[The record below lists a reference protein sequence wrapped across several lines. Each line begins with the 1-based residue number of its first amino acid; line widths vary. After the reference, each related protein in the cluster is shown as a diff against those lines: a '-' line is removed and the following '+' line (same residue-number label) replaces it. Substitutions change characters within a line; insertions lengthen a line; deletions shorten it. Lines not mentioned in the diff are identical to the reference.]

1 MGDAIKPRRT
11 SMAETTTAPAD
22 GASAAASAHKKP
34 TLVVGIDLGTSRT
47 ALAASNGHRMCVS
60 TFVGKPK
67 DAVSEKL
74 FGKRL
79 LFGDEAL
86 NNRMAV
92 ELIQP
97 LGDGVID
104 TSPKKKEENI
114 AAVQALLRHMLSHA
128 TRDGQDV
135 VYGVIGMPAR
145 ASVDNKRLLID
156 AMRDIFDAVMIV
168 SEPFAVAYGLDIL
181 TDALVLDIGAGTM
194 DLCRMHG
201 SLPGEEDQVTIDK
214 AGNYVDR
221 TLYALI
227 QKRYPE
233 AQFSI
238 NMIRLIKEKYGYV
251 SDKEERIEV
260 QFTVD
265 GRPRMFDI
273 TKELKE
279 ACLSIVPDLSE
290 AIYKLIGSFDPE
302 FQKRLRAN
310 VVVGGG
316 GSQMIGLGTII
327 EKSLDQLGGGT
338 VRIID
343 EPVYAGANGAL
354 KIAVEMPESFWEH
367 LKD

>member
-1 MGDAIKPRRT
+1 MSDTNKT
-11 SMAETTTAPAD
+11 KKTTTD
-22 GASAAASAHKKP
+22 SASGERKKP
-34 TLVVGIDLGTSRT
+34 TLLVGIDLGTSRT
-47 ALAASNGHRMCVS
+47 ALAANNGFRICIS
-60 TFVGKPK
+60 TCVGKPK

-79 LFGDEAL
+79 LFGDDAL

-104 TSPKKKEENI
+104 TSPEVKEANI
-114 AAVQALLRHMLSHA
+114 AAVQALLRHLLSQA
-128 TRDGQDV
+128 SNKEDEV
-135 VYGVIGMPAR
+135 IYGVIGMPAR
-145 ASVDNKRLLID
+145 ASVSNKRLLVE
-156 AMRDIFDAVMIV
+156 AMRGIFEAVMIV
-168 SEPFAVAYGLDIL
+168 SEPFSVAYGLDIL

-201 SLPGEEDQVTIDK
+201 SLPTEEDQETIDK

-221 TLYALI
+221 TLYDLI
-227 QKRYPE
+227 KKRYPE
-233 AQFSI
+233 AQFTI
-238 NMIRLIKEKYGYV
+238 NMIKSIKERYGYV

-279 ACLSIVPDLSE
+279 ACLSIVPDLTE
-290 AIYKLIGSFDPE
+290 ATYKLIGSFDPE
-302 FQKRLRAN
+302 FQRRLRAN

-316 GSQMIGLGTII
+316 GSQMAGLAAII
-327 EKSLDQLGGGT
+327 EKSLDELGGGA

-354 KIAVEMPESFWEH
+354 KVAIEMPELFWEH